1 MANNRLIRIFSFF
14 VALWYI
20 ISVTGF
26 NVHVC
31 SHSGNVSFSIS
42 SENVHCGHHSQEHEE
57 ICICGEHHHHPEH
70 GPAFTQAS
78 CCSDYSMHI
87 DAVSLLDDSDRH
99 LFAQSDFVAICPIV
113 LLDAD
118 EDRFA
123 TYKKNFNPV
132 KSRPKKSVDMLSLCS
147 VWRL

>member
-1 MANNRLIRIFSFF
+1 
-14 VALWYI
+14 
-20 ISVTGF
+20 
-26 NVHVC
+26 
-31 SHSGNVSFSIS
+31 
-42 SENVHCGHHSQEHEE
+42 
-57 ICICGEHHHHPEH
+57 
-70 GPAFTQAS
+70 
-78 CCSDYSMHI
+78 MHI

-132 KSRPKKSVDMLSLCS
+132 NSRSKKSGDMLSLCS